1 MKPQSEAQRIAM
13 FGHSEHSIAAGMSLA
28 ERKRWKE
35 WLRAKQSDSA
45 AFEAQLAG
53 RKHRVRDPYGEV

>member
-1 MKPQSEAQRIAM
+1 MKPVSEAQRIAM
-13 FGHSEHSIAAGMSLA
+13 YGHAAGSVAAGMSLA

-35 WLRAKQSDSA
+35 WLRAKHADSA

-53 RKHRVRDPYGEV
+53 KKHRTHNPYVEV